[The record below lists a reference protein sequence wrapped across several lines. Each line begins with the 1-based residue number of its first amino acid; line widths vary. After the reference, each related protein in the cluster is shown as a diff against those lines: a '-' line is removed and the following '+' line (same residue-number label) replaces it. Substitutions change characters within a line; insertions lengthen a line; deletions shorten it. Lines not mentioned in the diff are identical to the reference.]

1 MSHCHTLIA
10 ALRREGYRLTP
21 QRELIVKAI
30 AHGDRHMTAEEVLD
44 VVRQKTEALN
54 IATVYR
60 TLDLLVEKGLA
71 TRTDLGEGRVVYAT
85 IRHGPHIHLVCRRC
99 GRVLEADASPLAP
112 LITALE
118 EQCHFICDTTHLALT
133 GLCEACRQQ
142 LEHESSVDQSNP

>member
-21 QRELIVKAI
+21 QRELIVEAI
-30 AHGDRHMTAEEVLD
+30 AHSGRHMTAEEILD
-44 VVRQKTEALN
+44 VVRQKTEAVN

-99 GRVLEADASPLAP
+99 GRVLEADAALLAP
-112 LITALE
+112 LTTALQ
-118 EQCHFICDTTHLALT
+118 EQCRFFCDTTHLTLT
-133 GLCEACRQQ
+133 GLCEACREQ
-142 LEHESSVDQSNP
+142 LEHE